1 MLRNQHIIV
10 ITQQGA
16 GRTLELTFTFVTE
29 FTIESSVDKLTQT
42 AEIVLPRKLYARDNN
57 DKLYSLYSKDFNVAG
72 FNNSNPLIL
81 KGDRVQIYAGYKYD
95 DENTTGLWFDGFVS
109 KVGAGKP
116 FTIYCEDY
124 MWKLKQKPAP
134 NKVWKGYTVSSMLR
148 EMLQGTGVTL
158 NATSEIGIT
167 YDVGYFTTQNMSVA
181 QVLEKLRKDASLYS
195 YIRGTELRVGYP
207 LYVESEAVTH
217 TFEFQKNIID
227 SDLEYKRKEDVV
239 LSAICK
245 TVDTVSA
252 GTTKSG
258 KAKTK
263 KKRKQILVYFK
274 NNEFKSEDITDKEAP
289 ANTEGERRT
298 FHYFDGTPD
307 NVMVDD
313 AKKRLEEYYYTG
325 FSGDITVFG
334 TPYVKHGDN
343 VTLVNPV
350 LSEMNDTYKIK
361 SVTYTGGING
371 LRQVLKLD
379 FKTS

>member
-10 ITQQGA
+10 ITQQGT

-42 AEIVLPRKLYARDNN
+42 AEIVLPRKLYARDQN
-57 DKLYSLYSKDFNVAG
+57 DKLYSLYSQDFNIGG

-81 KGDRVQIYAGYKYD
+81 KGDRVQIYAGYRFD

-109 KVGAGKP
+109 RVGAGKP

-124 MWKLKQKPAP
+124 MWKLKQTPAKS
-134 NKVWKGYTVSSMLR
+134 KVWKGYTVSSMLR
-148 EMLQGTGVTL
+148 ELLDGTGVTL

-167 YDVGYFTTQNMSVA
+167 YNVGYFTTQNMTVA

-195 YIRGTELRVGYP
+195 YMRGTELRVGYP
-207 LYVESEAVTH
+207 LYIESEATTH
-217 TFEFQKNIID
+217 TFTFQKNIIEN
-227 SDLEYKRKEDVV
+227 DLEYKRKEDIV

-258 KAKTK
+258 KQKTK
-263 KKRKQILVYFK
+263 KQRKEIYVYFE
-274 NNEFKSEDITDKEAP
+274 NGEFKSGLVAP
-289 ANTEGERRT
+289 PNTEGERRT

-307 NVMVDD
+307 DVMIDD

-334 TPYVKHGDN
+334 YPYVQHGDN
-343 VTLVNPV
+343 VMLVNPV
-350 LSEMNDTYKIK
+350 LAEMNDTYKIK
-361 SVTYTGGING
+361 SVSYSGGISG
-371 LRQVLKLD
+371 LRQILKLD
-379 FKTS
+379 YKTA